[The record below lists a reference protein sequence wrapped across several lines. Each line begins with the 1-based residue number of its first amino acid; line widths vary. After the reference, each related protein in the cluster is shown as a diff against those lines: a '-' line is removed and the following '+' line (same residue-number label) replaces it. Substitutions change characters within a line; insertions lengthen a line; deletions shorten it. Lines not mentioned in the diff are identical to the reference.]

1 MYFEQTESRAKPVT
15 LTSIFGWMALALLMT
30 TGVAIGIYLL
40 LGFGILPVTMY
51 YPLLIGS
58 IVGYFIVFIVINF
71 RVIKQNKSAVV
82 PFFVYAAMMG
92 VLLSSIMISTPIDIV
107 VLAFGVSALLF
118 GIMAGYGAVTKQ
130 NLHPMGS
137 IAIMALLGSVIL
149 IPILWIWFNETLYW
163 IVSFVMFGAIMLITA
178 YDVWRM
184 KQHLE
189 LGEVTQNTA
198 IFFALQLYIDFI
210 NIFIRVVYF
219 LSASRR

>member
-1 MYFEQTESRAKPVT
+1 MYYEQTENLTKPVT

-30 TGVAIGIYLL
+30 TGVAVGVYLL
-40 LGFGILPVTMY
+40 LGFGILPVTLY
-51 YPLLIGS
+51 YPMLIAS
-58 IVGYFIVFIVINF
+58 IVGYFIVFIIINY
-71 RVIKQNKSAVV
+71 RVIKQNKSATV

-92 VLLSSIMISTPIDIV
+92 VLLSSLMISTSIDTLI
-107 VLAFGVSALLF
+107 LAFGVSALLF
-118 GIMAGYGAVTKQ
+118 GLMAGYGAITKQ

-137 IAIMALLGSVIL
+137 IAFMGLLGAVIM

-184 KQHLE
+184 KQRLE
-189 LGEVTQNTA
+189 LGEVSKNTA

-210 NIFIRVVYF
+210 NIFIRVVIF
-219 LSASRR
+219 LSSIRR

>member
-1 MYFEQTESRAKPVT
+1 MYFEQTESRTKPVT

-30 TGVAIGIYLL
+30 TAVAIGIYLL

-92 VLLSSIMISTPIDIV
+92 VLLSSIMISTSIDIL

-137 IAIMALLGSVIL
+137 IALMGLLGSVIL

>member
-1 MYFEQTESRAKPVT
+1 MYFEQTESRSKPVT

-30 TGVAIGIYLL
+30 SAVAIGVYLL
-40 LGFGILPVTMY
+40 LGFGILPATMY

-58 IVGYFIVFIVINF
+58 IVGYFIVFIVINY

-92 VLLSSIMISTPIDIV
+92 VLLSSIMISTSIEIL

-137 IAIMALLGSVIL
+137 IAIMALFGAVIL
-149 IPILWIWFNETLYW
+149 VPILWIWFNETLYW

-184 KQHLE
+184 KQRLE
-189 LGEVTQNTA
+189 LGEVHQNTA
-198 IFFALQLYIDFI
+198 IFFALQLYVDFI

>member
-1 MYFEQTESRAKPVT
+1 MYFEQTESRTKPVT

-30 TGVAIGIYLL
+30 TAVAIGIYLL

-92 VLLSSIMISTPIDIV
+92 VLLSSIMISTSIDIL

-137 IAIMALLGSVIL
+137 IALMGLLGSVIL

-198 IFFALQLYIDFI
+198 IVFALQLYIDFI

>member
-1 MYFEQTESRAKPVT
+1 
-15 LTSIFGWMALALLMT
+15 MALALLMT
-30 TGVAIGIYLL
+30 TAVAIGIYLL

-58 IVGYFIVFIVINF
+58 IVGYLIVFIVINF

-92 VLLSSIMISTPIDIV
+92 VLLSSIMISTSIDIL

-137 IAIMALLGSVIL
+137 IALMGLLGSVIL

-178 YDVWRM
+178 YDVWRINNISSWVRSP
-184 KQHLE
+184 KTPPYSLLCSCILFNQ
-189 LGEVTQNTA
+189 
-198 IFFALQLYIDFI
+198 YILP
-210 NIFIRVVYF
+210 VVYF
-219 LSASRR
+219 PRQPPLSFNPNRSERLCASFYYLL